1 MSTAD
6 TLKHNHSIEANGTE
20 IPGAEKQIANQLMKR
35 HFNES
40 NTIFSNWF
48 RAWLACP
55 LIVFASTS
63 FCLSEGAEFP
73 SDAYVRPTVD
83 SLPVFETLCG
93 VQPALA
99 NPLERAAKFATH
111 RFELVERKGVP
122 AAEWEF
128 RFDKD
133 PSPPAMI
140 NVDERLN
147 QVPQKVLLT
156 VSNDGDVPI
165 EVACI
170 VSEVGWWTDQAR
182 KPLSA
187 SAVGAPAIPPGQSQ
201 EVTFDFGPNS
211 GGEKLRQP
219 VSLALVVRDPKAGRT
234 YKMALSNLRVQYG
247 TDPRMATLGGSG
259 PLTAGAE
266 AVLSVKAKGIVPGE
280 QLDLQVEDGRWTL
293 WRIRMSEQEVLALV
307 EKGEAEIRRKVPD
320 YLPARKASVSL
331 VGRAGRLQASPL
343 GIEIVNGSKPG
354 FPEMKRKVVNGV
366 PTFLKNGKPMP
377 WSGYASFDF
386 QPGNVNQFGK
396 HGANLFSLVTNAG
409 RHVHNVT
416 RPTWQPDGSFD
427 FRQLDEYAA
436 MALAANP
443 EANLLLRVSLSLPPR
458 WFKDHPEDR
467 VLVRKDGREV
477 VWEETGGIAASFTSS
492 AWREQQAKNLRTL
505 IAYVQSQ
512 PWANRV
518 VGILL
523 MGGVTEEWFAW
534 ASNDT
539 LCGDYSPIQQQAF
552 IRWCEAKGF
561 PWKEIPPPEERM
573 ISGTDLYPDTDAGRR
588 AAAYQQFISDSMAE
602 TISYFAHVSKES
614 APQLMAGAFY
624 GYTVQL
630 AGEPRQSLSGHFA
643 LRQLLDDPQIDF
655 LAGVPLHN
663 FRTIPDALE
672 TAFVSQGG
680 CTASIRLAGKAY
692 LNENDLFSWLHH
704 GPWHTLFDPNDPR
717 AGAITMHRRIL
728 ADDVVNGISRYWYSL
743 LSSWHDDEQLQRE
756 FASMHRIQAESLGWD
771 RTPQPEIGFLID
783 DTSFAWVTPHSKSFK
798 LSNADFL
805 FALAKSG
812 APIGVYLL
820 SDVAK
825 LPESVK
831 LVVVA
836 NAVAADPKD
845 LARLSGVIEKGGR
858 TFLAVGSIGL
868 INPRAQQWQGDAPS
882 KILELPVTVHDAAR
896 LGILKE
902 VPGGEILVDMSQKS
916 HWEKSAD
923 GNVSPF
929 ATVATSGWASY
940 ASTDATD
947 RPSAGADRLL
957 EPSGRLIWSALPLTN
972 IRAVREFV
980 VSSGARC
987 YAPEGYVVNAA
998 KGVVSVTAPVAG
1010 TVRLEF
1016 PGDGRWTDAFDGSTY
1031 TGGTFKCTFAKG
1043 QTRLFV
1049 RAQAEV
1055 AKPK

>member
-1 MSTAD
+1 MKKTA
-6 TLKHNHSIEANGTE
+6 TLTLSAHRLLCVMNHC
-20 IPGAEKQIANQLMKR
+20 LMA
-35 HFNES
+35 S
-40 NTIFSNWF
+40 WV
-48 RAWLACP
+48 AAVALAALAP
-55 LIVFASTS
+55 NVQGGDNLQPAKPV
-63 FCLSEGAEFP
+63 FP
-73 SDAYVRPTVD
+73 SDAYTRPDAD

-128 RFDKD
+128 RFEKN
-133 PSPPAMI
+133 PCPPAMI

-170 VSEVGWWTDQAR
+170 ISEVGWWTDQAR

-187 SAVGAPAIPPGQSQ
+187 PAAGAPAIFPGQSQ

-211 GGEKLRQP
+211 GAEKLQQP
-219 VSLALVVRDPKAGRT
+219 VTLALVVRDPKSGRT
-234 YKMALSNLRVQYG
+234 YKMAFSNLRVQYG

-293 WRIRMSEQEVLALV
+293 WRIRLSEQEVLALV
-307 EKGEAEIRRKVPD
+307 EKGEAEIRRKVPK
-320 YLPARKASVSL
+320 YLPARKASISL

-343 GIEIVNGSKPG
+343 GTEIVNGSKPG

-377 WSGYASFDF
+377 WSGYATFDF

-436 MALAANP
+436 MALAGNP
-443 EANLLLRVSLSLPPR
+443 EANLLLRVSLSLPPW

-467 VLVRKDGREV
+467 ALVRKDGKDF
-477 VWEETGGIAASFTSS
+477 VWEETGGVAASFTSS

-512 PWANRV
+512 PWADRV
-518 VGILL
+518 VGVHFTI
-523 MGGVTEEWFAW
+523 GVTEDQLAW

-539 LCGDYSPIQQQAF
+539 LCSDYSPIQQQAF
-552 IRWCEAKGF
+552 IRWCEVKGF

-573 ISGTDLYPDTDAGRR
+573 ISGTDFYPDTDAGRR
-588 AAAYQQFISDSMAE
+588 AAAYQQFISDSTAE

-614 APQLMAGAFY
+614 APQLLAGTFY
-624 GYTVQL
+624 GYSVQL

-655 LAGVPLHN
+655 IGGVPLHN
-663 FRTIPDALE
+663 YRTIPQAIE
-672 TAFVSQGG
+672 AAFLSQGG
-680 CTASIRLAGKAY
+680 CAGSIRLAGKVS
-692 LNENDLFSWLHH
+692 LDENDLFSWLHPAH
-704 GPWHTLFDPNDPR
+704 WHTLFDPNDPR
-717 AGAITMHRRIL
+717 AGAITMHRRVL
-728 ADDVVNGISRYWYSL
+728 ADDVVGGISRYWYSL
-743 LSSWHDDEQLQRE
+743 QSNWHNDEELQKE
-756 FASMHRIQAESLGWD
+756 FSFQHRIQADSLNWD
-771 RTPQPEIGFLID
+771 RTPSPEIALLVD
-783 DTSFAWVTPHSKSFK
+783 ETSYTWLTPYSRLFRY
-798 LSNADFL
+798 SNADFL
-805 FALAKSG
+805 YTLAKSG
-812 APIGVYLL
+812 APVGVYLL
-820 SDVAK
+820 SDVDR
-825 LPESVK
+825 LPASVK
-831 LVVVA
+831 LVAVA
-836 NAVAADPKD
+836 NAEAADHAD
-845 LARLSGVIEKGGR
+845 LDKLGALIKQGGH
-858 TFLAVGSIGL
+858 TVLIAGSIGL
-868 INPRAQQWQGDAPS
+868 INPRAQRRQGDAPS

-902 VPGGEILVDMSQKS
+902 VPGGEILVDMSQKT
-916 HWEKSAD
+916 HWDKSAN
-923 GNVSPF
+923 GIVSPF

-998 KGVVSVTAPVAG
+998 KGVVSVTAPLAG
-1010 TVRLEF
+1010 TVKLEF
-1016 PGDGRWTDAFDGSTY
+1016 PSDGRWIDAFDGSTY

-1049 RAQAEV
+1049 PAKAEG
-1055 AKPK
+1055 KKRK

>member
-1 MSTAD
+1 MSITD
-6 TLKHNHSIEANGTE
+6 IFNHNHSIEANGTE
-20 IPGAEKQIANQLMKR
+20 IPGAEKQIANQFMKR

-40 NTIFSNWF
+40 NIAFSTWF

-63 FCLSEGAEFP
+63 FCLSEGTEYP
-73 SDAYVRPTVD
+73 SDAYARPTVD

-133 PSPPAMI
+133 PCPPAMI
-140 NVDERLN
+140 TVDERLN

-170 VSEVGWWTDQAR
+170 VGEVGWWTDQAR

-187 SAVGAPAIPPGQSQ
+187 SAVGAPAISPGQSQ

-219 VSLALVVRDPKAGRT
+219 VTLALVVRDPKAGRT

-247 TDPRMATLGGSG
+247 TDPRVATLGGSA

-266 AVLSVKAKGIVPGE
+266 AVFSVKAQGIVPGE

-320 YLPARKASVSL
+320 YLPSRKASVSL

-377 WSGYASFDF
+377 WSGYATFDF

-436 MALAANP
+436 MALAANS
-443 EANLLLRVSLSLPPR
+443 EANLLLRVSLSLPPW

-518 VGILL
+518 VGMLL

-539 LCGDYSPIQQQAF
+539 QCGDYSPVQQQAF
-552 IRWCEAKGF
+552 VRWCEAKGF

-573 ISGTDLYPDTDAGRR
+573 ISGTDVYPDTDAGRR
-588 AAAYQQFISDSMAE
+588 AAAYQQFNSDSTAE

-655 LAGVPLHN
+655 LASVPLHN
-663 FRTIPDALE
+663 FRTRPDALE

-680 CTASIRLAGKAY
+680 CTASIRLAGKAC
-692 LNENDLFSWLHH
+692 LDENDLFSWLHH
-704 GPWHTLFDPNDPR
+704 GLWHTLFDPNDPR
-717 AGAITMHRRIL
+717 AGAITMNRRIL
-728 ADDVVNGISRYWYSL
+728 ADDAVNGISRYWYSL
-743 LSSWHDDEQLQRE
+743 LSNWHDDEQLQRE

-783 DTSFAWVTPHSKSFK
+783 DTSFDWVTPHSKSFR

-825 LPESVK
+825 LPESIK

-836 NAVAADPKD
+836 NAVAADPED
-845 LARLSGVIEKGGR
+845 LARLSSVIEKGGR
-858 TFLAVGSIGL
+858 KFLAVGSIGL
-868 INPRAQQWQGDAPS
+868 INPLSQQWNLDAPA
-882 KILELPVTVHDAAR
+882 KWLGLPVATHAATR
-896 LGILKE
+896 SGILRATAT
-902 VPGGEILVDMSQKS
+902 GSILVD
-916 HWEKSAD
+916 A
-923 GNVSPF
+923 GPVNPY
-929 ATVATSGWASY
+929 ATAKEEGWATY
-940 ASTDATD
+940 V
-947 RPSAGADRLL
+947 SANPADRALGGANRPL
-957 EPSGRLIWSALPLTN
+957 KGEGSLTWSSLPLTN
-972 IRAVREFV
+972 VEAVRSFV
-980 VSSGARC
+980 LSSGARC
-987 YAPEGYVVNAA
+987 YAPMGYVVNAA

-1010 TVRLEF
+1010 TVKLEF
-1016 PGDGRWTDAFDGSTY
+1016 PSDGRWIDAFDGSTY
-1031 TGGTFKCTFAKG
+1031 TGGKFKCTFAKG

-1049 RAQAEV
+1049 PAKAEG
-1055 AKPK
+1055 KKRK